1 MHNDL
6 SKIYDKLTL
15 LDLDKLSKDEF
26 KIIKK
31 SLDELVNQ
39 HQSEMEELRTY
50 FNSKLFIKADKD
62 WVKTLINKLKKI
74 MDRNEMQH
82 KVHDEALIS
91 KKP

>member
-31 SLDELVNQ
+31 I
-39 HQSEMEELRTY
+39 
-50 FNSKLFIKADKD
+50 FG
-62 WVKTLINKLKKI
+62 
-74 MDRNEMQH
+74 
-82 KVHDEALIS
+82 
-91 KKP
+91 